1 MKKDITKVVAVG
13 IDVGD
18 KNSQVCAK
26 DASGAV
32 VWEKKVRT
40 TEAGFR
46 GALGKLAPC
55 RIVIEA
61 GGQTRWIKACL
72 ETLGHEVKVA
82 DARKLRRIFQSES
95 KSDVR
100 DARELAE
107 EALWRWNRMSVV
119 TLRSGKSQEKLAVLK
134 ARDVLVRAR
143 TAMVNVVRSVLKQE
157 GVVVSK
163 GSPEAFAKKAG
174 PVVPE
179 GLRAA
184 LDPVVRQIAA
194 LTEEIRGYDRR
205 IETAGSA
212 EGAIRL
218 LRTVTGVGPVTSAAF
233 VWTLDDPG
241 RFAKSRTVGAFLG
254 LRPRRDQSGD
264 TDKEL
269 PITKTG
275 NGFLRR
281 LLVGSAQYI
290 LGPFGPDTAL
300 RAWGLKLARRGGKRA
315 KRRAVVA
322 VARKL
327 SVILHRMW
335 VTGEVYVPFPQRAH
349 APAA

>member
-119 TLRSGKSQEKLAVLK
+119 MLRSGKSQEKLAVLK

-300 RAWGLKLARRGGKRA
+300 RAWGLKLAGRGGKRA

-335 VTGEVYVPFPQRAH
+335 VTGEVYVPFPRRAH

>member
-119 TLRSGKSQEKLAVLK
+119 MLRSGKSQEKLAVLK

-218 LRTVTGVGPVTSAAF
+218 LRTVTGVGAVTSAAF

-300 RAWGLKLARRGGKRA
+300 RAWGLKLAGRGGKRA

>member
-1 MKKDITKVVAVG
+1 
-13 IDVGD
+13 VGD

-119 TLRSGKSQEKLAVLK
+119 MLRSGKSQEKLAVLK

-300 RAWGLKLARRGGKRA
+300 RAWGLKLAGRGGKRA

-335 VTGEVYVPFPQRAH
+335 VTGEVYVPFPRRAH